1 AHSAETAT
9 LGGDGAGVGRGT
21 GGGGACGA
29 ERLRLVRMEPADI
42 QGDLTEVLLSAAQI
56 HERIAEL
63 CREIER
69 DYEGRELL
77 LVGVLKGAVMVMAD
91 VSRELRRHIEMD
103 WMAVSSYGAGTQ
115 SSGVVRILKDL
126 DTDLTGRDVLI
137 VEDIIDSGLTL
148 SWLRENLESRGAASV
163 EICALL
169 RKPEAAKID
178 VDVKYVGFD
187 IPNHFVVGYG
197 LDYAERYRNL
207 RAVGILSPAVY
218 S

>member
-1 AHSAETAT
+1 MDSREIEA
-9 LGGDGAGVGRGT
+9 
-21 GGGGACGA
+21 
-29 ERLRLVRMEPADI
+29 
-42 QGDLTEVLLSAAQI
+42 DLTEVLVTEQQI
-56 HERIAEL
+56 RDKLAEL
-63 CREIER
+63 ARRIET
-69 DYEGRELL
+69 DYEDRDIL

-91 VSRELRRHIEMD
+91 LARELRPHVSMD

-126 DTDLTGRDVLI
+126 DTDLTDKHVLI

-148 SWLRENLESRGAASV
+148 SWLRGNLESRGAASV

-169 RKPEAAKID
+169 RKPDAAKVE
-178 VDVKYVGFD
+178 VDVTYLGFD
-187 IPNHFVVGYG
+187 IPNQFVVGYG

-207 RAVGILSPAVY
+207 RDVAILAPHVY